1 MLRLEKKRQ
10 KKEKSNWWEPLQA
23 LPPVSTVSFLLF
35 WATNRRKRRIRCHG
49 SSSSSSS
56 QRELGSWLGQRTT
69 SAAAGRGADGTT
81 HAQLGGGLGLWL
93 SLWGVFIRGCSFSL
107 FLPVAISILARCL
120 CRALLLT
127 PFQPEISR

>member
-10 KKEKSNWWEPLQA
+10 KKRRATGGSPFRPCLPSA
-23 LPPVSTVSFLLF
+23 LCLFLLF

-49 SSSSSSS
+49 SSSSSS